1 MSDKT
6 KKCTQCQKNLEHSE
20 FYSKGN
26 RLDAVCKGCKKI
38 KRRATYVARRNIDEL
53 QRIMEVV
60 NIMLDSKDSEL
71 SKIENEL
78 DKILIKFK
86 HRKMAA

>member
-1 MSDKT
+1 MSNKK
-6 KKCTQCQKNLEHSE
+6 KKCTQCQKSLELSR

-26 RLDAVCKGCKKI
+26 RLDSVCKDCKKI
-38 KRRATYVARRNIDEL
+38 KRRATYVVRRNIDEL

-60 NIMLDSKDSEL
+60 NIMLDSTDSEL
-71 SKIENEL
+71 SKIENKL
-78 DKILIKFK
+78 DKVLIKYN